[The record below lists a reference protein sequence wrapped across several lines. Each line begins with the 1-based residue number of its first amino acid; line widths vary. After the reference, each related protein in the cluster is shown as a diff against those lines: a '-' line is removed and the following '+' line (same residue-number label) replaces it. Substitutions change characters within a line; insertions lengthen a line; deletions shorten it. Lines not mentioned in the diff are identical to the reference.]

1 MSPMSPVLVGFDG
14 RPESVMAAGWAA
26 REALM
31 RGAPLRLVHAWEQSP
46 QLYATLAGA
55 AVPQH
60 PYGSARLLAD
70 MEALLIR
77 RHPGLQIAADRV
89 AGDPATALLTA
100 AADARMLVLGSRG
113 LGRAAGFLLGS
124 VGRSVVARAERPVVL
139 VRADTILDAAG
150 ADHGASARDVVVG
163 VDLDQ
168 PDDSVLLFAFEAAA
182 RRGAGLRV
190 VHSWD
195 PVGENTSAA
204 GLPGVDDPAEGRT
217 MTPGQASADLLRPWQ
232 DKFPDV
238 SLTEQT
244 VVGQAASHL
253 VDASRDAE
261 LLVVGRASRHAPIGP
276 QTGPVTRVVLHHAVP
291 PVAVIP
297 HD

>member
-1 MSPMSPVLVGFDG
+1 M
-14 RPESVMAAGWAA
+14 
-26 REALM
+26 
-31 RGAPLRLVHAWEQSP
+31 
-46 QLYATLAGA
+46 
-55 AVPQH
+55 PQH
-60 PYGSARLLAD
+60 PHRSGRLLAD

-77 RHPGLQIAADRV
+77 RHPGLQITADRV

-100 AADARMLVLGSRG
+100 AADAGMLVLGSRG
-113 LGRAAGFLLGS
+113 LGRAAGFLHGS

-139 VRADTILDAAG
+139 VRADSTL
-150 ADHGASARDVVVG
+150 DHGASARDVVVG
-163 VDLDQ
+163 ADLDQ

-195 PVGENTSAA
+195 PVVENTSAA
-204 GLPGVDDPAEGRT
+204 GLPGVDDPAGRQT
-217 MTPGQASADLLRPWQ
+217 MTTRQPPADLLRPWQ
-232 DKFPDV
+232 DEFPDV

-276 QTGPVTRVVLHHAVP
+276 QTGPVTRAVLHHAVP

>member
-14 RPESVMAAGWAA
+14 RPESVAAAGWAA

-31 RGAPLRLVHAWEQSP
+31 RGAPLRLVHAWEQAP
-46 QLYATLAGA
+46 RPYATPAGA
-55 AVPQH
+55 AVQQH
-60 PYGSARLLAD
+60 PHGSTRLLAD

-77 RHPGLQIAADRV
+77 RHPGLRIAAARV
-89 AGDPATALLTA
+89 AGEPATALLTA
-100 AADARMLVLGSRG
+100 AADAGMLVLGSRG

-139 VRADTILDAAG
+139 VRADATLDAAS
-150 ADHGASARDVVVG
+150 ADHGASVRDVVVG

-168 PDDSVLLFAFEAAA
+168 PDDSVLVFALEAAA

-195 PVGENTSAA
+195 PAVENTSAA
-204 GLPGVDDPAEGRT
+204 GLPGVDDPAAERT
-217 MTPGQASADLLRPWQ
+217 MAARQPLAELLRPWQ
-232 DKFPDV
+232 DKFPDLSV
-238 SLTEQT
+238 TEQT

-261 LLVVGRASRHAPIGP
+261 LLVVGRASRHAPIRP
-276 QTGPVTRVVLHHAVP
+276 QIGPVTRAVLQHAVP